1 MLLGCLLLSEEHFSK
16 EQRRKIMYTKRVK
29 SGLAI
34 SEQHLKRMDENLRRA
49 QANSRNDFVE
59 QAIDHYTSYLNA
71 EDSSQYIG
79 ELLSAEL
86 DRRLAPFAKTFSTNQ
101 YGINGTYDF
110 SETSVSKTK
119 IGKMFPYFNDVEV
132 TVDSEGSKINREMYI
147 GGMIFRICSVF
158 PYMGQEK
165 KTPTEQL
172 IKYMDSEK

>member
-1 MLLGCLLLSEEHFSK
+1 MKDNHEEIQSFL
-16 EQRRKIMYTKRVK
+16 ET
-29 SGLAI
+29 
-34 SEQHLKRMDENLRRA
+34 
-49 QANSRNDFVE
+49 
-59 QAIDHYTSYLNA
+59 
-71 EDSSQYIG
+71 
-79 ELLSAEL
+79 
-86 DRRLAPFAKTFSTNQ
+86 
-101 YGINGTYDF
+101 GINGTYEF
-110 SETSVSKTK
+110 SEPSVSKTK